1 MGYIDCGKSD
11 GAEVIIGGHRF
22 DRTGWFVHP
31 TVLADIRS
39 EMHDFQEEIFGP
51 VVAVTPFDDDDE
63 VAALANDSTYGLAAQ
78 VWTRDIGRAHRMAQ
92 RIEAGMIMLNCGISW
107 DPAMPFGGHKQS
119 GWATKTAKKA

>member
-1 MGYIDCGKSD
+1 
-11 GAEVIIGGHRF
+11 
-22 DRTGWFVHP
+22 
-31 TVLADIRS
+31 
-39 EMHDFQEEIFGP
+39 
-51 VVAVTPFDDDDE
+51 VTPFDDDDE

-119 GWATKTAKKA
+119 GWGYENGQEGLEGYLKTKTVLAQI